1 MVCRGYIEGDIIE
14 FVELYAAF
22 YDILKDY
29 SMQEVWDSKRVYVL
43 NCDEDF
49 GYDLRFEHLD
59 DELIRITSIAKKNLE
74 YFI

>member
-14 FVELYAAF
+14 FMELYAAF

-43 NCDEDF
+43 NYDEDF

>member
-14 FVELYAAF
+14 FMELYAAF

-29 SMQEVWDSKRVYVL
+29 SMQEVWDSKRVCVL
-43 NCDEDF
+43 NYDEDF
-49 GYDLRFEHLD
+49 CYDLRFEHLD
-59 DELIRITSIAKKNLE
+59 DELIRITGIAKKNLE

>member
-43 NCDEDF
+43 NYDEDF